1 MTRHL
6 TLVES
11 DFEQLHKRVL
21 PRFPFCYLTFK
32 CSQSGTRVFEVRDI
46 SHSGMQ
52 LSLKDGDHKIKKD
65 DIISGMLHWSGSELE
80 ITGNVKW
87 NSKMRLGVEFSTQ
100 VSSREDVEEFLDLA
114 DIAKKMK
121 PAHRVAFGMELPV
134 KLQSWLR
141 ADGPVEIFVWQHG
154 DNEIAKFQIIMM
166 ENFIEWED
174 GSGLKTARVIS
185 KRDVDTPLI
194 NEDEFVFKFDAAI
207 CDDKVENSKILL
219 KNIDPELLSE
229 RAYKF
234 ISMKLGL

>member
-6 TLVES
+6 SLVES

-32 CSQSGTRVFEVRDI
+32 CSQNESHIFEVKDI

-52 LSLKDGDHKIKKD
+52 LGLKDGAHTIKKD
-65 DIISGMLHWSGSELE
+65 DKIHGMLRWAGSELE
-80 ITGNVKW
+80 ISGSVKW
-87 NSKMRLGVEFSTQ
+87 NSDLRLGVEFSTQ
-100 VSSREDVEEFLDLA
+100 VSSREGVQEFLDLA
-114 DIAKKMK
+114 QIAKKMK
-121 PAHRVAFGMELPV
+121 PAHKVSFGVELPV

-154 DNEIAKFQIIMM
+154 DGEIAKFQILMM

-174 GSGLKTARVIS
+174 GSGLKSARVIS

-194 NEDEFVFKFDAAI
+194 NEDEFVFKFDETI
-207 CDDKVENSKILL
+207 CDDKIENSKVLL
-219 KNIDPELLSE
+219 KNIDPDLLGE
-229 RAYKF
+229 RAF
-234 ISMKLGL
+234 NFMAMKLGI